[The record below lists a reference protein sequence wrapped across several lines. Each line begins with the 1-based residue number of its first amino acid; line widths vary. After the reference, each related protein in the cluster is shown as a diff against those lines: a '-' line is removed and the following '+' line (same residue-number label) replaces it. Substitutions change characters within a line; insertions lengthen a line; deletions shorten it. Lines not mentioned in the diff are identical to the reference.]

1 MRVYSHFSVDT
12 LSNTYLVG
20 LPSRRAII
28 IDPATFDGEML
39 DLIERH
45 GFSVTC
51 VLLTHTDETHLNGLR
66 TIMRVYSNVRICSAR
81 ARVLDHASSPV
92 QPGEMFKV
100 CNSDVRTIGLPGHGR
115 DHLAYLLGG
124 FLFAGPALSAGELG
138 QASNPYARALL
149 QRNIMD
155 AVFDLPDY
163 TLIFPFYGPPSTVAI
178 EKQSLPM
185 EDPLESEGLA

>member
-1 MRVYSHFSVDT
+1 VET

-20 LPSRRAII
+20 LPSKRAIV

-39 DLIERH
+39 DLIEHH

-51 VLLTHTDETHLNGLR
+51 VLLTHADEKHMNGLR

-81 ARVLDHASSPV
+81 ARVLDHASTPV
-92 QPGEMFKV
+92 QAGEKFKV
-100 CNSDVRTIGLPGHGR
+100 CNSDVQAIGLPGHGR

-124 FLFAGPALSAGELG
+124 FLFTGPALSAGELG
-138 QASNPYARALL
+138 QVSNPYAKALL
-149 QRNIMD
+149 QRNVVDSI
-155 AVFDLPDY
+155 FSLPDH

-178 EKQSLPM
+178 EKQILPM
-185 EDPLESEGLA
+185 DDPLEPEELA